1 MKRGRN
7 CVGRKSG
14 ERRVDQNLEFDL
26 RRRRE
31 KFVGRRRARGK
42 RRKRAV
48 KEACPP
54 EADTVG
60 LFKRGRGGGGGW
72 GAKPPSQPGP
82 RRRRGHGW

>member
-54 EADTVG
+54 EA
-60 LFKRGRGGGGGW
+60 
-72 GAKPPSQPGP
+72 GARLVIKKG
-82 RRRRGHGW
+82 